1 MIYFK
6 KLKKLENMIK
16 KFSLIFI
23 LFLLVPLKSYALSEQ
38 NKQQMYIGCYQN
50 SKQYLGA
57 DKAKTY
63 CQCTVN
69 KLSEK
74 FSDDE
79 LDRVFK
85 QKPED
90 IIKDTEFASK
100 FCENKIFQ
108 KVMLLASKMNSKC
121 ILAAIRIQ
129 NSI

>member
-1 MIYFK
+1 MVYFK
-6 KLKKLENMIK
+6 KLEKLVNMIK
-16 KFSLIFI
+16 KFNLIFT
-23 LFLLVPLKSYALSEQ
+23 LFLLIPLKSYAFSEQ

-57 DKAKTY
+57 ENAKTY

-108 KVMLLASKMNSKC
+108 
-121 ILAAIRIQ
+121 
-129 NSI
+129 

>member
-1 MIYFK
+1 
-6 KLKKLENMIK
+6 MIK
-16 KFSLIFI
+16 KFSLII
-23 LFLLVPLKSYALSEQ
+23 IPFLLVPLKSYGLSEQ

-74 FSDDE
+74 FSDEE
-79 LDRVFK
+79 LDRVFN

-100 FCENKIFQ
+100 FCENKILQ
-108 KVMLLASKMNSKC
+108 
-121 ILAAIRIQ
+121 
-129 NSI
+129 

>member
-1 MIYFK
+1 V
-6 KLKKLENMIK
+6 NMIK
-16 KFSLIFI
+16 KFSLIFL
-23 LFLLVPLKSYALSEQ
+23 LFLLVPLKSYAFSKQ

-57 DKAKTY
+57 EKAKIY

-74 FSDDE
+74 FSEDE

-100 FCENKIFQ
+100 FCENKILQ
-108 KVMLLASKMNSKC
+108 
-121 ILAAIRIQ
+121 
-129 NSI
+129 

>member
-1 MIYFK
+1 MICFK
-6 KLKKLENMIK
+6 KLGKLGSMIK
-16 KFSLIFI
+16 KYRLILI
-23 LFLLVPLKSYALSEQ
+23 LFLLIPLKSQAFSVQ
-38 NKQQMYIGCYQN
+38 NEQQMYIGCYQN

-85 QKPED
+85 QKPKD
-90 IIKDTEFASK
+90 IVKDTEFASK
-100 FCENKIFQ
+100 FCENKILQ
-108 KVMLLASKMNSKC
+108 
-121 ILAAIRIQ
+121 
-129 NSI
+129 

>member
-1 MIYFK
+1 
-6 KLKKLENMIK
+6 MIK
-16 KFSLIFI
+16 KFRLIFL
-23 LFLLVPLKSYALSEQ
+23 LFLLVPLKSYAFSEQ
-38 NKQQMYIGCYQN
+38 NKRQMYIGCYQN

-57 DKAKTY
+57 EKAKTY

-100 FCENKIFQ
+100 FCEIKILQ
-108 KVMLLASKMNSKC
+108 
-121 ILAAIRIQ
+121 
-129 NSI
+129 

>member
-6 KLKKLENMIK
+6 KLEKLVNMIK
-16 KFSLIFI
+16 KFSLILI
-23 LFLLVPLKSYALSEQ
+23 LLFLIPLKSHSFNEQ
-38 NKQQMYIGCYQN
+38 NEQKMYIGCYQN

-57 DKAKTY
+57 DKSKIY

-69 KLSEK
+69 KLSKK

-90 IIKDTEFASK
+90 IYKDTEFASK
-100 FCENKIFQ
+100 FCEK
-108 KVMLLASKMNSKC
+108 KVLN
-121 ILAAIRIQ
+121 
-129 NSI
+129 

>member
-1 MIYFK
+1 
-6 KLKKLENMIK
+6 MIK
-16 KFSLIFI
+16 KFSQIFL
-23 LFLLVPLKSYALSEQ
+23 LFLLVPLKSYAFSEQ

-57 DKAKTY
+57 EKAKTY

-100 FCENKIFQ
+100 FCENKILQ
-108 KVMLLASKMNSKC
+108 
-121 ILAAIRIQ
+121 
-129 NSI
+129 

>member
-6 KLKKLENMIK
+6 KLEKLVNMIK
-16 KFSLIFI
+16 KYSLILILFI
-23 LFLLVPLKSYALSEQ
+23 LIPLKSYAFSEQ
-38 NKQQMYIGCYQN
+38 NEQQMYIGCYQN

-69 KLSEK
+69 KLSKK
-74 FSDDE
+74 FSDEE

-100 FCENKIFQ
+100 FCENKILQ
-108 KVMLLASKMNSKC
+108 
-121 ILAAIRIQ
+121 
-129 NSI
+129 

>member
-6 KLKKLENMIK
+6 KLEKLVNMIK

-23 LFLLVPLKSYALSEQ
+23 LFLLVPLKSYAFSEQ
-38 NKQQMYIGCYQN
+38 NEKQMYIGCYQN

-69 KLSEK
+69 KLSKK

-79 LDRVFK
+79 LDKVFK

-100 FCENKIFQ
+100 FCENKIT
-108 KVMLLASKMNSKC
+108 K
-121 ILAAIRIQ
+121 
-129 NSI
+129 

>member
-6 KLKKLENMIK
+6 KLEKLVNMIK
-16 KFSLIFI
+16 KFSLIFL
-23 LFLLVPLKSYALSEQ
+23 LFLLVPLKSYAFSEQ
-38 NKQQMYIGCYQN
+38 NEQQMYIGCYQN

-57 DKAKTY
+57 NKAKTY

-100 FCENKIFQ
+100 FCENKILQ
-108 KVMLLASKMNSKC
+108 
-121 ILAAIRIQ
+121 
-129 NSI
+129 